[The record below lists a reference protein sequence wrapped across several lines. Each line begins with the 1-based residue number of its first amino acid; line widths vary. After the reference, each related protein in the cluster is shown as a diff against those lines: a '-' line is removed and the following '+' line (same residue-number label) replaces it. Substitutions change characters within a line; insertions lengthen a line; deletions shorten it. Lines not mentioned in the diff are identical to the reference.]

1 MSTSAPTSTATSSR
15 LIDDEILL
23 RPSGRLAL
31 FPIMFPKAWDF
42 YKKAQGC
49 TWTAEEI
56 TFSKDLAHWEGL
68 HPDIQ
73 RVVKTVL
80 GFFSGADRIVN
91 INLAENMMRRIDIPE
106 VQCFYAFQNHIENV
120 HNETYSLM
128 IDNLI
133 RDPAEKKMLFNA
145 CDTMPGISKLYDWA
159 RKWIHRTKEDEMNDN
174 PVLHEYQTAD
184 APDEVIEDLAEIWVF
199 CKTLVAN
206 ACIEGIAFSGAFA
219 IIFFLKERGILPG
232 LTFSN
237 ELISRDE
244 GMHRDFACYMYSLI
258 RHKPPVDQVLEIVL
272 EAVSAKQELIAGCME
287 RLPGMNREDMFRYI
301 EYVADSLL
309 VQLGLPRHFNVANPF
324 DFMEKISFNGIT
336 NFFERRVG
344 EYGVSGFEEG
354 NADPIELDEHY

>member
-1 MSTSAPTSTATSSR
+1 MSR
-15 LIDDEILL
+15 LIDDEMLL

-31 FPIMFPKAWDF
+31 FPIMLPKAWDF

-56 TFSKDLAHWEGL
+56 SFTKDLDHWEGL
-68 HPDIQ
+68 SPEIK
-73 RVVKTVL
+73 RVVKAVL

-91 INLAENMMRRIDIPE
+91 MNLAQNMMCKIDIPE

-133 RDPAEKKMLFNA
+133 RDPEEKHQLLNA
-145 CDTMPGISKLYDWA
+145 CDTMPGVKTLYDWA
-159 RKWIHRTKEDEMNDN
+159 KRWVHRTKEDELNSN
-174 PVLHEYQTAD
+174 PTLREYEAQGAPEEVL
-184 APDEVIEDLAEIWVF
+184 EDLAEIWAF
-199 CKTLVAN
+199 CKILIAN
-206 ACIEGIAFSGAFA
+206 ACIEGIAFSGSFA

-244 GMHRDFACYMYSLI
+244 GMHRDFACYMYSLV
-258 RHKPPVDQVLEIVL
+258 RHKPPMDQVLEIVL
-272 EAVSAKQELIAGCME
+272 EAVVAKQELIAGCMD
-287 RLPGMNREDMFRYI
+287 RLPGMNRDDMNMYI
-301 EYVADSLL
+301 QYVADSLL
-309 VQLGLPRHFNVANPF
+309 VQLGLPRHYGAHNPF
-324 DFMEKISFNGIT
+324 DFMDKISFNGIT

-354 NADPIELDEHY
+354 HNDPIELDENY